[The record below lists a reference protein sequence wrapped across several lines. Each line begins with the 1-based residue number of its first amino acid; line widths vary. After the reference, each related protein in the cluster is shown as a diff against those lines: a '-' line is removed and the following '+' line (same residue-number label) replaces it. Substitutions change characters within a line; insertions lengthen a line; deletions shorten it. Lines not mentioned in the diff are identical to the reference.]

1 MRPFLLLSSVPSA
14 FSALRSYVLPK
25 FFTRERFGT
34 PQFAALILLFCFLA
48 QCLWLIHLLIRAT
61 PDEPL
66 SNVMIIGEG
75 LREWHGHGIAGTPIG
90 RGYTSVREWQETQL
104 GFHSDYDR
112 NHSPLY
118 YLIAAAP
125 ALVSAGA
132 IDPQAGLSDASSG
145 PWRWLIRAPYVVF
158 GLLLG
163 ASLWY
168 VARRLY
174 GNAGGFI
181 ALALFCFSP
190 LIVASASMV
199 LVEPEI
205 GAAWGTFGAIFT
217 AIAVAHT
224 LYAPREVVL
233 WNWRRILL
241 LGVSLALAIGSQ
253 FSTILILPL
262 AFLFMLY
269 LAPGRRLAAVAI
281 LLASTVVAALILL
294 ASYRF
299 SFREFAVSFA
309 RAQLLPFVG
318 SALAMKVTYRLLG
331 TTLLRSGPAVLFLL
345 FVSVVT
351 YIVWSRTRYFGTTAP
366 LIVWLILLIMAA
378 AGPHAPGLGFGLLAV
393 PFMFVFIA
401 GLFADLLETPS
412 RDLVRACVVGIIAA
426 HALWSVIALSR
437 LSF

>member
-1 MRPFLLLSSVPSA
+1 
-14 FSALRSYVLPK
+14 LPK

-34 PQFAALILLFCFLA
+34 PQFAALLLLFCFLA
-48 QCLWLIHLLIRAT
+48 QCLWLIRLLIRAT
-61 PDEPL
+61 PTEPR
-66 SNVMIIGEG
+66 SNVLIIAEG
-75 LREWHGHGIAGTPIG
+75 LREWHGQGIAGTPVG
-90 RGYTSVREWQETQL
+90 RGYIGMRQWQETQL

-125 ALVSAGA
+125 ALIPAGA
-132 IDPQAGLSDASSG
+132 IDPQTGLSDAASG
-145 PWRWLIRAPYVVF
+145 HWRWWIRAPYVIF

-174 GNAGGFI
+174 GNSGGYI
-181 ALALFCFSP
+181 ALALYCFSP
-190 LIVASASMV
+190 LIVATTSMV

-217 AIAVAHT
+217 GIAVAHT

-253 FSTILILPL
+253 FSTIVILPL
-262 AFLFMLY
+262 ALVFMLY
-269 LAPGRRLAAVAI
+269 LAPGRRLAALAI
-281 LLASTVVAALILL
+281 LIASCFVAALILF

-299 SFREFAVSFA
+299 SPREFAAGFTHA
-309 RAQLLPFVG
+309 ELLPFV
-318 SALAMKVTYRLLG
+318 SPALRMSVTYRLLG
-331 TTLLRSGPAVLFLL
+331 TTLLRTGPAVMLL
-345 FVSVVT
+345 LAVSLVT
-351 YIVWSRTRYFGTTAP
+351 YFAWPRTRYFGTTAP
-366 LIVWLILLIMAA
+366 LLVWVIFLLMTVAS
-378 AGPHAPGLGFGLLAV
+378 PHTPGLGFGLLAV
-393 PFMFVFIA
+393 PFMFVFVA
-401 GLFADLLETPS
+401 GLFADLLETRS
-412 RDLVRACVVGIIAA
+412 RDLVRACVLGIIAA
-426 HALWSVIALSR
+426 HALWSVLALSR

>member
-1 MRPFLLLSSVPSA
+1 M
-14 FSALRSYVLPK
+14 PK

-66 SNVMIIGEG
+66 SNMIIIGEG
-75 LREWHGHGIAGTPIG
+75 LREWHGHGIAGTPVG
-90 RGYTSVREWQETQL
+90 RGQTSLRQWQETQL
-104 GFHSDYDR
+104 GFHSEYDR

-125 ALVSAGA
+125 ALIPAGA
-132 IDPQAGLSDASSG
+132 IDPAAGLSDASSG

-190 LIVASASMV
+190 LIIASGSMV

-253 FSTILILPL
+253 FSTIILVPL
-262 AFLFMLY
+262 ALGFMLY

-281 LLASTVVAALILL
+281 LVASTVVAAVILL
-294 ASYRF
+294 ASYGF
-299 SFREFAVSFA
+299 NIREFGSGFA
-309 RAQLLPFVG
+309 RAQLFPFVG
-318 SALAMKVTYRLLG
+318 SALGMKITYRLLG
-331 TTLLRSGPAVLFLL
+331 TTLLRSGPAVLLL
-345 FVSVVT
+345 LLISLVT
-351 YIVWSRTRYFGTTAP
+351 YVAWPRTRYFGTTAP
-366 LIVWLILLIMAA
+366 LIVWVIFLIIAVA
-378 AGPHAPGLGFGLLAV
+378 SPHAPGLGFGLLAV
-393 PFMFVFIA
+393 PFTFVFIA
-401 GLFADLLETPS
+401 GLFADLLETRP

-426 HALWSVIALSR
+426 HALWSVMALSR